1 MIMESQRE
9 DLNLSE
15 TSGAETVGHSKAGIW
30 IRQLRAPFFTASVVP
45 VLVGSSLGF
54 LAAGGFE
61 VGLFLMALVAMVGL
75 HAGANIANDYFD
87 HKSGNDW
94 ANRNH
99 NMFSGGSRLIQEGLL
114 SPRAVLTGAFVA
126 FGIAAVFGMWIV
138 LITRSLFVLVL
149 GIIGLLGG
157 YFYTAEPIKLGYRCV
172 GEIVIGFL
180 FGLLPVYGCYYLQTG
195 RIDILPL
202 APAIIV
208 SVLIFL
214 IILINEFPDFE
225 ADAAVSK
232 KTLVVLLGPAAAE
245 WIYRIALVGSYVIAI
260 VVMVFQPVMRI
271 AAGLYLL
278 TAPLSFAVI
287 RSLKNETFKAD
298 GKLLPN
304 RLTILIHLSGGLL
317 ITLGFVISGIFIVR

>member
-1 MIMESQRE
+1 MGSQQE
-9 DLNLSE
+9 DSNLSE
-15 TSGAETVGHSKAGIW
+15 TPGAEAAGRSKAGIW
-30 IRQLRAPFFTASVVP
+30 VRQLRAPFFAASVVP

-75 HAGANIANDYFD
+75 HAGANITNDYFD

-94 ANRNH
+94 ANSNH

-114 SPRAVLTGAFVA
+114 SPRAVLIGAFVA
-126 FGIAAVFGMWIV
+126 FGIAAVFGIWIV
-138 LITRSLFVLVL
+138 LITQSMFVLAL
-149 GIIGLLGG
+149 GVIGLLGG
-157 YFYTAEPIKLGYRCV
+157 YFYTAEPIKLGYRCM

-180 FGLLPVYGCYYLQTG
+180 FGVLPVYGCYYLQTG

-208 SVLIFL
+208 SLLIFL
-214 IILINEFPDFE
+214 IILINEFPDLE
-225 ADAAVSK
+225 ADAAVNK
-232 KTLVVLLGPAAAE
+232 KTLVVLLGPAAAG
-245 WIYRIALVGSYVIAI
+245 WIYRAALVGSYAVAI
-260 VVMVFQPVMRI
+260 VVMVFQPTMRV

-278 TAPLSFAVI
+278 TAPLSFVAI

-304 RLTILIHLSGGLL
+304 RLTILIHLAGGLL
-317 ITLGFVISGIFIVR
+317 ITLGFVISGIFL

>member
-9 DLNLSE
+9 DSNLSE
-15 TSGAETVGHSKAGIW
+15 TGGAEAAGPSKTGIW
-30 IRQLRAPFFTASVVP
+30 FRQLRAPFFTASVVP

-87 HKSGNDW
+87 HKSRNDW
-94 ANRNH
+94 LNRNH

-114 SPRAVLTGAFVA
+114 SPREVLTGAFVA
-126 FGIAAVFGMWIV
+126 FGIAAVFGVLIV
-138 LITRSLFVLVL
+138 LITRSLFVLAL
-149 GIIGLLGG
+149 GVIGLLGG

-180 FGLLPVYGCYYLQTG
+180 FGVLPVYGCYYLQTG

-208 SVLIFL
+208 SLLIFL

-225 ADAAVSK
+225 ADAAVNK
-232 KTLVVLLGPAAAE
+232 KTLVVLLGPAAAS
-245 WIYRIALVGSYVIAI
+245 WIYRAALVGSSVIAI
-260 VVMVFQPVMRI
+260 VVMVFQPRMRI

-278 TAPLSFAVI
+278 TAPLSFAAI
-287 RSLKNETFKAD
+287 RSLKNETFQAD

-304 RLTILIHLSGGLL
+304 RFTVLIHLAGGLL
-317 ITLGFVISGIFIVR
+317 ITLGFVISGFFIVR